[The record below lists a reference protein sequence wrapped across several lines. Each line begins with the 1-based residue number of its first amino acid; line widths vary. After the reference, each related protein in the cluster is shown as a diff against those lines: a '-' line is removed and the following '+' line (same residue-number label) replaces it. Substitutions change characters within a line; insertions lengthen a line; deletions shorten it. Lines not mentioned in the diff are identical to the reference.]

1 MVATCWMRMECG
13 RRKGV
18 RLPGSSLGSELCGLS
33 SVAFLSHLWGL
44 LSAPLCTHGLL
55 RGLHSF
61 AASRLTAFPAFR
73 SSKRNCAATQ
83 VAAGLWVRV
92 ERQVWLLGALQ
103 ARSTFTNAFWSSPT
117 EVIQREGYLADPCS
131 WSAAS
136 GRSPKG
142 RMFVCTRRYPESRCY
157 TSAHWMAAHSDW
169 PYRSTPLPS
178 RAECCWRRSYCA
190 ERPHLAAGRRGY

>member
-1 MVATCWMRMECG
+1 MHSDQGLDLALKRMGASQVDVLPVVSRVDVHKLEVMVATCWMRMECG

-83 VAAGLWVRV
+83 VAADLWVRV

-103 ARSTFTNAFWSSPT
+103 HPGIGAGA
-117 EVIQREGYLADPCS
+117 ADVQCQIATVAGGDGPVHGHFLRVPGHV
-131 WSAAS
+131 SAALQ
-136 GRSPKG
+136 
-142 RMFVCTRRYPESRCY
+142 VNIY
-157 TSAHWMAAHSDW
+157 
-169 PYRSTPLPS
+169 
-178 RAECCWRRSYCA
+178 
-190 ERPHLAAGRRGY
+190 